1 MKQKWIAV
9 LLSLA
14 LVLTLFTACGKKDN
28 PGTNDTNND
37 VNDNMENNSSNGT
50 TDMNAPNN
58 GMNGSEGNGSAPE
71 VNNGMGNN
79 SSDLNNNNASTSP
92 TFPDALTTSG
102 AEVAIDDLID
112 TLGLSE
118 QDLNNAMANM
128 EAVGDDLTGRTYRH
142 KLLGQDADVSYGFN
156 EARDINKVTVKTAK
170 EHADTWRSQLN
181 DVLGATAVEGQPDSW
196 NYSDST
202 VKMTE
207 DGEHF
212 IITIEKPQM

>member
-14 LVLTLFTACGKKDN
+14 LVLTLFAACGKKDN
-28 PGTNDTNND
+28 ANTNDTNNGA
-37 VNDNMENNSSNGT
+37 NDNMENNGT

-79 SSDLNNNNASTSP
+79 GMNNNVTDPNNNDIGTYP
-92 TFPDALTTSG
+92 TFPNALTTSG

-118 QDLNNAMANM
+118 QDLNNAMADM
-128 EAVGDDLTGRTYRH
+128 EEIGDSTYRH
-142 KLLGQDADVSYGFN
+142 KLLGQDSEVSYGFD

-207 DGEHF
+207 DGDHF